1 MTEVS
6 LPCGEVK
13 VIPRPYE
20 EKAYA
25 YADKQ
30 AEIYRGLKEP
40 SGGYA
45 NVVDAYIAGAKE
57 NSIQWHDLRKD
68 PNDLPKE
75 DCEVFAIT
83 ESDGSLYE
91 GFENYYL
98 DKTDT
103 FDGWGTCQKV
113 IAWCEIPKFEEEA

>member
-45 NVVDAYIAGAKE
+45 NVVDAYIAVAKE
-57 NSIQWHDLRKD
+57 NGIQWHDLQKD
-68 PNDLPKE
+68 PNDLPTKDGE
-75 DCEVFAIT
+75 YWYYMLCDGGNYIYRAVVFQGNVFNHFYNAKI
-83 ESDGSLYE
+83 
-91 GFENYYL
+91 
-98 DKTDT
+98 
-103 FDGWGTCQKV
+103 
-113 IAWCEIPKFEEEA
+113 IMWCETPKFEEG